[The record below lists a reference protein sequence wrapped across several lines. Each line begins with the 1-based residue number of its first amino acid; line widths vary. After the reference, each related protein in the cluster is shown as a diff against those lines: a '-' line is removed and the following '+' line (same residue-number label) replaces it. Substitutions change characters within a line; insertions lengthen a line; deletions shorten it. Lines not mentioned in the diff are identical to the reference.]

1 MYRISFEV
9 SIFRVLG
16 CTNSLVQSP
25 SRLLTLATWT
35 VPLWTM
41 ATNING
47 GSQQQQQQ
55 QQHKQHEVRTQEPTP
70 DSVVPPPSQDVP
82 QQQESSLPPSR
93 RSTSSNKITALQA
106 AASDRLIAR
115 DVWARAKD
123 DEVRDALGRML
134 GWVEELVSPREKQCP
149 SLVLGVF

>member
-9 SIFRVLG
+9 SIFRALG
-16 CTNSLVQSP
+16 CTDSLVP
-25 SRLLTLATWT
+25 FPNRFLTLATWT

-55 QQHKQHEVRTQEPTP
+55 QQEVRTQQPMSGP
-70 DSVVPPPSQDVP
+70 IVPPPSQDIP

-93 RSTSSNKITALQA
+93 KSTSSSKITALQA
-106 AASDRLIAR
+106 AAADRLIAR
-115 DVWARAKD
+115 DVWGRAKD

-134 GWVEELVSPREKQCP
+134 GWVEELVS
-149 SLVLGVF
+149 L